1 MTASSMRSQ
10 HEEDEMSRS
19 PHQRSCIPAVLV
31 IAALLGPLT
40 LVSCD
45 NPGEI
50 PPIGRRHTA
59 DPVSKVRAGVR
70 SSEAKGPAGI
80 PGEPGKLGP
89 ARGRRGD

>member
-1 MTASSMRSQ
+1 
-10 HEEDEMSRS
+10 MSRA
-19 PHQRSCIPAVLV
+19 PHTRSCLPAVLV
-31 IAALLGPLT
+31 IAALLGLLPLAG
-40 LVSCD
+40 CD
-45 NPGEI
+45 NPGML

-70 SSEAKGPAGI
+70 SSEAKGPSAI

>member
-1 MTASSMRSQ
+1 
-10 HEEDEMSRS
+10 MSRS

-31 IAALLGPLT
+31 IAALLGLLPLAG
-40 LVSCD
+40 CD
-45 NPGEI
+45 NPGAL

-70 SSEAKGPAGI
+70 SSEAKGPAAI

-89 ARGRRGD
+89 ARGRTGD